1 MRYEE
6 FISRVAQRADLTTDE
21 AVSAV
26 AAVLGTLA
34 ERIGPEEAA
43 DTASQLPKELQA
55 ALAAPPVPKQFGA
68 REFVRRVAHRTGF
81 DDDRAKS
88 AARAI
93 FATLHE
99 AVSHGEL
106 ADWEPDLSTDYVDI
120 GARHAD
126 VGRPPRSAPP
136 GTPGRGAVVG
146 EREFVRAVE
155 ERAGVDER
163 GARRAIEAV
172 LETFGERIAGGQAN
186 DLARQLPEVAAEP
199 LLRAGGD
206 PAAIAVDEFV
216 RRVAERE
223 GVPEVVAREHARAV
237 LTTLR
242 ESVTVDEWRDTVS
255 ELPREYDE
263 QLLSDAFVAS

>member
-1 MRYEE
+1 
-6 FISRVAQRADLTTDE
+6 
-21 AVSAV
+21 
-26 AAVLGTLA
+26 
-34 ERIGPEEAA
+34 
-43 DTASQLPKELQA
+43 
-55 ALAAPPVPKQFGA
+55 VPKQFGA
-68 REFVRRVAHRTGF
+68 RDFVRRVAHRTGF
-81 DDDRAKS
+81 DDDKAKS
-88 AARAI
+88 ATRVV

-106 ADWEPDLSTDYVDI
+106 ADWEPELSTDYVDI

-136 GTPGRGAVVG
+136 GTGGHGAVVG

-155 ERAGVDER
+155 ERAGVDEA

-172 LETFGERIAGGQAN
+172 LETFGERIAAGEAE
-186 DLARQLPEVAAEP
+186 DLATQLPDVASEP
-199 LLRAGGD
+199 LLRPGGD
-206 PAAIAVDEFV
+206 PQPIPVDEFV

-223 GVPEVVAREHARAV
+223 GTPEMVAREHARAV

-242 ESVTVDEWRDTVS
+242 ESVTVDEWRDTAS